1 MIKIITTIILIVL
14 VSIEVQASSIKKVD
28 IYTGCKDK
36 VSTDFNVPITVHHLG
51 CDKAL
56 TAKLNSLVDSSTTK
70 KEMARVSQ
78 EFISSHKE
86 QYAEAFE
93 DKAQMVSQKVSKYP
107 AVVFNDKY
115 VVYGTSD
122 YEVAKNKYYD
132 YKG

>member
-1 MIKIITTIILIVL
+1 
-14 VSIEVQASSIKKVD
+14 
-28 IYTGCKDK
+28 
-36 VSTDFNVPITVHHLG
+36 VPITVHHLG

-56 TAKLNSLVDSSTTK
+56 TAKLNSLIGSSTTK
-70 KEMARVSQ
+70 KEIARVSQ
-78 EFISSHKE
+78 EFINSHKK
-86 QYAEAFE
+86 QYAKAFE